1 MTHASQP
8 SQASPSF
15 LLSKLALTV
24 FFLPNMIMIY
34 RISGTDSGT
43 DSGVPMPVQTRV
55 PRGRRGARGRRCALP
70 GGLSPAGTPGKK
82 PAQRADGVLNAGPAG
97 DDGLKFAKG
106 SPCPMLATALGPIR
120 PCVKAV
126 TEKGLRGVVALQCGS
141 NHTERMSTQL
151 LSYPTGLSA
160 QQIAVAGRDDE
171 IPCRYPPGRRSIKFT
186 ECCVCNSANGNTPE
200 ELTIHYNHQQSFFR
214 ILRCSSF
221 MRLCTVYLCTTD
233 IQSVMEQSMLRLSAA
248 GSQLL
253 TPSQS
258 SHSSIYY

>member
-1 MTHASQP
+1 MLKPVPDSERSVHSRGCINRLTRNMSYPLLP
-8 SQASPSF
+8 SVKKHCA
-15 LLSKLALTV
+15 TV
-24 FFLPNMIMIY
+24 
-34 RISGTDSGT
+34 
-43 DSGVPMPVQTRV
+43 
-55 PRGRRGARGRRCALP
+55 
-70 GGLSPAGTPGKK
+70 
-82 PAQRADGVLNAGPAG
+82 
-97 DDGLKFAKG
+97 LKFAKG
-106 SPCPMLATALGPIR
+106 SPCPMLVTALGPIR

-141 NHTERMSTQL
+141 NHTERMSTQQP
-151 LSYPTGLSA
+151 SYPTGLSA

-186 ECCVCNSANGNTPE
+186 KCCACNSANGNIPE

-221 MRLCTVYLCTTD
+221 MWLCTVHLCTTD

-258 SHSSIYY
+258 SHSSIYYQT